1 MAAGA
6 AYDEDLDAWTTP
18 FVMAPINTRNIHRS
32 NALQGHPWG
41 RDFTYSEA
49 LVAGSG
55 ADGEALA
62 RALAAANPLGDD
74 ARLAPGEGPSRA
86 ERDAGWYDLLF
97 IGSAS
102 TGRQVRVAVTGD
114 RDPGYGSTAR
124 IIVETAL
131 CLRDAGTSVPGGI
144 WTPGAA
150 LGLELV
156 ERLKQ
161 HAGLTFRVEKTG
173 SAR

>member
-1 MAAGA
+1 M
-6 AYDEDLDAWTTP
+6 
-18 FVMAPINTRNIHRS
+18 
-32 NALQGHPWG
+32 
-41 RDFTYSEA
+41 
-49 LVAGSG
+49 VAGPG
-55 ADGEALA
+55 PEGEALA
-62 RALAAANPLGDD
+62 CALAAANPLGDD
-74 ARLAPGEGPSRA
+74 AKLAPGEGPSRA

-97 IGSAS
+97 IGSA
-102 TGRQVRVAVTGD
+102 GGGQMRVAVTGD

-131 CLRDAGTSVPGGI
+131 CLRDAGAGVAGGI

-161 HAGLTFRVEKTG
+161 HAGLTFRTEKAG
-173 SAR
+173 PAL